1 MTKLLTLIIISLF
14 TTLAQAIPEQDFPQ
28 VYQEKVLPFFESLN
42 KGEFKNAQ
50 GMTIRYFTMIKS
62 SNTKSLVILPGRTE
76 PATKYAEVIY
86 DLRNK
91 GFNIFIMSHQG
102 QGESD
107 RLLTD
112 HERSYVVRFSDYVRD
127 FTQFMDSVV
136 KPEGNNLYLLSHSM
150 GGAISVHYLA
160 QNPTVFKKAVLVAP
174 MLQINTDPYPE
185 SIARYYAKLLVSI
198 GKGKQY
204 APGQPA
210 YVRVPFEVNP
220 TTHSEARYDA
230 ETEMLNKTPIFQ
242 MGGATSRW
250 VHECLKA
257 TRYAD
262 RLPMKT
268 PVLLLQAGH
277 DLIVRPSRQNK
288 FCKASFCTLKPF
300 FEAKHEILMEKDSIR
315 NDAFKDI
322 GSFLGF

>member
-1 MTKLLTLIIISLF
+1 MKLLTLIIISLF
-14 TTLAQAIPEQDFPQ
+14 TSLVHAVPESEFPGAYHQ
-28 VYQEKVLPFFESLN
+28 TILPFFETLN
-42 KGEFKNAQ
+42 IGEFKNAQ
-50 GMTIRYFTMIKS
+50 GMTIKYFTMIKS

-107 RLLTD
+107 RLLVD
-112 HERSYVVRFSDYVRD
+112 HERSYIVRFSDFVRD
-127 FTQFMDSVV
+127 FAQFMDSVV
-136 KPEGNNLYLLSHSM
+136 KPHGNDLYLLAHSM

-185 SIARYYAKLLVSI
+185 TIARYYAKLLVSI
-198 GKGKQY
+198 GKGKHY

-210 YVRVPFEVNP
+210 YVRLPFEVNP
-220 TTHSEARYDA
+220 TTNSEARYDA
-230 ETEMLNKTPIFQ
+230 ETDMLNTNPYFQ
-242 MGGATSRW
+242 MGGATARW
-250 VHECLKA
+250 VHESLKA
-257 TRYAD
+257 TRYTD
-262 RLPMKT
+262 KLPVKT
-268 PVLLLQAGH
+268 PVLLLQAGK
-277 DLIVRPSRQNK
+277 DLIVRPWRQNR

-315 NDAFKDI
+315 DEAFKEI

>member
-1 MTKLLTLIIISLF
+1 MSKLLTLIIISLLS
-14 TTLAQAIPEQDFPQ
+14 TLAHAIPEQDFPEA
-28 VYQEKVLPFFESLN
+28 YHEKVMPFFETLQ
-42 KGEFKNAQ
+42 KGEFQNAQ
-50 GMTIRYFTMIKS
+50 GMTIRYFSMKKS
-62 SNTKSLVILPGRTE
+62 GNTKSLVILPGRTE

-107 RLLTD
+107 RLLVD

-127 FTQFMDSVV
+127 FTQFMDTVV
-136 KPEGNNLYLLSHSM
+136 KPHGTNLYLLSHSM

-160 QNPTVFKKAVLVAP
+160 KNPTVFKKAVLVAP

-185 SIARYYAKLLVSI
+185 TIARYYAKLLVSI

-204 APGQPA
+204 APGQPV
-210 YVRVPFEVNP
+210 YIRVPFPVNP
-220 TTHSEARYDA
+220 TTNSEARYDA
-230 ETEMLNKTPIFQ
+230 ETDMLNANPFFQ

-250 VHECLKA
+250 VHESLKA
-257 TRYAD
+257 TRYTD
-262 RLPMKT
+262 RLPVKT
-268 PVLLLQAGH
+268 PVLLLQAGN
-277 DLIVRPSRQNK
+277 DLIVRPGRQNK
-288 FCKASFCTLKPF
+288 FCKAAFCTLKLF

-315 NDAFKDI
+315 NEAFKEI
-322 GSFLGF
+322 GLFLGF